1 MCIPILSLD
10 LYGMDLP
17 VNRLVARFEGPLGRI
32 GRVAIVFGTNTDKV
46 GSSEIDWFC
55 KQWRYMEGG

>member
-32 GRVAIVFGTNTDKV
+32 GRVAIVFGTDTDK
-46 GSSEIDWFC
+46 
-55 KQWRYMEGG
+55 K

>member
-17 VNRLVARFEGPLGRI
+17 VNGLVARFEGPLGRI
-32 GRVAIVFGTNTDKV
+32 VRVASLLLCLEPILTK
-46 GSSEIDWFC
+46 
-55 KQWRYMEGG
+55 